1 MPSALLWQTIQPPSD
16 ETQAI
21 NASPRKIP
29 SRPAQYRAPSWSW
42 ASVEGEVTYNALF
55 LERNQE
61 YGGMWIEQ
69 DPPHKPSS
77 AEYAFSDLKITDIKV
92 KPTTDVDPMGSV
104 EEGVVTLR
112 GPAATV
118 IVDEETEII
127 KKYGH
132 ATTSCSWLRTHD
144 GDVVGAL
151 FADVASEV
159 EAFKEVWVVGVRAE
173 PERAEIMMPERLV
186 KHNFGQV
193 GEKWERGGMVM
204 GLALVKSQAGAEG
217 RDGILTYRLGLVR
230 WMRKALFEGCE
241 TRSFRIA

>member
-1 MPSALLWQTIQPPSD
+1 MPSALLWQTIQPPS
-16 ETQAI
+16 EEIQAI

-55 LERNQE
+55 LERDQS

-69 DPPHKPSS
+69 DPPHKPGS
-77 AEYAFSDLKITDIKV
+77 AEYAFSDLKITDVKV
-92 KPTTDVDPMGSV
+92 KPTTEVDPMGSV
-104 EEGVVTLR
+104 EDAVVTLR

-118 IVDEETEII
+118 IVGEESEII
-127 KKYGH
+127 EAYGH
-132 ATTSCSWLRTHD
+132 ATTSCSWLRTLD

-151 FADVASEV
+151 FADVASEI

-173 PERAEIMMPERLV
+173 PEGAVIMMPNKLV
-186 KHNFGQV
+186 NHNFGQV
-193 GEKWERGGMVM
+193 GENGEKVGMVM
-204 GLALVKSQAGAEG
+204 GLALVKNQAGAEG

-230 WMRKALFEGCE
+230 WIRKALFEGCE
-241 TRSFRIA
+241 TRSFNVY